1 MISVLLFL
9 YFLYYTWNNFY
20 DIMVFINE
28 KMLLVKDFY
37 YKNNYS
43 YNSFKNISKNIITS
57 KDGKEVIVYEYEFRG
72 DTYLVLYD
80 INKSTNDPYTKEYI
94 DIQQKKDTI
103 EILKKTKDD
112 IISAELILKYKSNR
126 TLKELDYISETQK
139 LSGPLG
145 DFYEGTSAEMTKEHL
160 LVYLQYNFYAFEIK
174 ELNIMTSDGEEFNI
188 LE

>member
-1 MISVLLFL
+1 MISGLLFIF
-9 YFLYYTWNNFY
+9 FLYYLWNNFY
-20 DIMVFINE
+20 DIMVVINE

-43 YNSFKNISKNIITS
+43 YNSFKNISNNIITS
-57 KDGKEVIVYEYEFRG
+57 ENGTELLVYEYGFRG

-80 INKSTNDPYTKEYI
+80 INKSTRDPYTKDYI
-94 DIQQKKDTI
+94 DSQQKKETI

-112 IISAELILKYKSNR
+112 IISAELIIKDKSTN
-126 TLKELDYISETQK
+126 TLTELDYILETHK
-139 LSGPLG
+139 LCGPLG
-145 DFYEGTSAEMTKEHL
+145 DFYEGTSAEMKKEHL
-160 LVYLQYNFYAFEIK
+160 LFYLQHNFDAFEIK

>member
-1 MISVLLFL
+1 MISSLLFL
-9 YFLYYTWNNFY
+9 YFLYYVWNNFY

-43 YNSFKNISKNIITS
+43 YNSFKNVSENIITD
-57 KDGKEVIVYEYEFRG
+57 KNGTELLVYEYDFRG
-72 DTYLVLYD
+72 ETYVVLYD
-80 INKSTNDPYTKEYI
+80 LNKSISDPYTKDYI
-94 DIQQKKDTI
+94 DSQQKKDTI

-112 IISAELILKYKSNR
+112 IISAELIIKDKSTN
-126 TLKELDYISETQK
+126 TLKELDYISETHR
-139 LSGPLG
+139 LCGPLG
-145 DFYEGTSAEMTKEHL
+145 DFYEGTSAEMKKENL
-160 LVYLQYNFYAFEIK
+160 LFYLQHNFDGFEIK

>member
-1 MISVLLFL
+1 MISGLLFL
-9 YFLYYTWNNFY
+9 FLLYYAWNNFY

-37 YKNNYS
+37 YKNNTS
-43 YNSFKNISKNIITS
+43 YNSFKKISTNIITS
-57 KDGKEVIVYEYEFRG
+57 KGGIDILVYEYHFRG
-72 DTYLVLYD
+72 DNYVVLYD
-80 INKSTNDPYTKEYI
+80 TNKSTNDPYTKDYI
-94 DIQQKKDTI
+94 DSQQKKETI

-112 IISAELILKYKSNR
+112 IISAELIIKDKSNN

-145 DFYEGTSAEMTKEHL
+145 DFYEDTSAEMKKEYL
-160 LVYLQYNFYAFEIK
+160 LIYLEYKFDAFEIK